1 MRKRRLFLK
10 SNQENYLIRRKK
22 YILYLFDVIVFL
34 FLYISLIHVDNGS
47 MRDELMLSGVR
58 LYLF

>member
-22 YILYLFDVIVFL
+22 NILDLFDVIVFL